1 MPYAHAHTHAHALT
15 PSPTSPSRPGALRR
29 RTIEPSTGRPLI
41 RRRPSVLSRAVQQD
55 DEKESINLDQPIDV
69 GKLIDSEGAGA
80 SFTSP
85 GWLTQLGRLWG
96 GKGDVP
102 VADAKPEDIQ
112 DLLGG
117 ALFKALYKWMVET
130 GPVYLLPTGP
140 VSSFLVISEPQA
152 AKHVL
157 RTSDNPSK
165 PIYVKGLVAEV
176 SEFLF
181 GQGFAINGGEAWRI
195 RRRAVG
201 PSLHRGYLEV
211 MIERVFDACSR
222 QMVNK
227 LDKQLAANPDQ
238 AIDMEAYFSQLTLDV
253 IGKAVFNYDF
263 NSLTTNS
270 PLIQAVYTSLK
281 ETEQRATDVLPL
293 WKLTALAPLIP
304 RQKKALEAVELIRQ
318 TTEELIAKCKAM
330 VEAEETAS
338 SFDEEYINDSDPS
351 VLRFLIAS
359 REEVSSVQ
367 LRDDLLSML
376 VAGHETTGSVLTW
389 TLYLL
394 VTNPDTMKKAHEE
407 VDRVLGQDASPL
419 TFAKYQELKYTM
431 RCINESMRLYP
442 HPPVLLRRA
451 VVEDK
456 LPGGYTVPAGQD
468 VMISVYNIHHSP
480 DVWDDPEA
488 FKPERFNLDDPIP
501 SEQNTDYRYIPFSGG
516 PRKCVGDQFALMEAV
531 VALAI
536 VLKKFDFRLKED
548 HEIGMTTGA
557 TIHTSNGLY
566 MYASTR

>member
-1 MPYAHAHTHAHALT
+1 MPYAHAHAHALT

-227 LDKQLAANPDQ
+227 LDKQLA
-238 AIDMEAYFSQLTLDV
+238 
-253 IGKAVFNYDF
+253 
-263 NSLTTNS
+263 
-270 PLIQAVYTSLK
+270 
-281 ETEQRATDVLPL
+281 
-293 WKLTALAPLIP
+293 
-304 RQKKALEAVELIRQ
+304 
-318 TTEELIAKCKAM
+318 
-330 VEAEETAS
+330 
-338 SFDEEYINDSDPS
+338 
-351 VLRFLIAS
+351 
-359 REEVSSVQ
+359 
-367 LRDDLLSML
+367 
-376 VAGHETTGSVLTW
+376 
-389 TLYLL
+389 
-394 VTNPDTMKKAHEE
+394 TNPD
-407 VDRVLGQDASPL
+407 
-419 TFAKYQELKYTM
+419 
-431 RCINESMRLYP
+431 
-442 HPPVLLRRA
+442 
-451 VVEDK
+451 
-456 LPGGYTVPAGQD
+456 
-468 VMISVYNIHHSP
+468 
-480 DVWDDPEA
+480 
-488 FKPERFNLDDPIP
+488 
-501 SEQNTDYRYIPFSGG
+501 
-516 PRKCVGDQFALMEAV
+516 
-531 VALAI
+531 
-536 VLKKFDFRLKED
+536 
-548 HEIGMTTGA
+548 
-557 TIHTSNGLY
+557 
-566 MYASTR
+566 

>member
-1 MPYAHAHTHAHALT
+1 M
-15 PSPTSPSRPGALRR
+15 S
-29 RTIEPSTGRPLI
+29 PSTGRPLI
-41 RRRPSVLSRAVQQD
+41 RRRPSGLSRAVQQD
-55 DEKESINLDQPIDV
+55 EEEGSINLDQPIHV
-69 GKLIDSEGAGA
+69 GKLTDYEGAGA

-140 VSSFLVISEPQA
+140 ASSFLVISEPQA

-181 GQGFAINGGEAWRI
+181 GQGFAINGGEAWRL

-222 QMVNK
+222 QMVDK

-293 WKLTALAPLIP
+293 WKLTFLAPLIP

>member
-1 MPYAHAHTHAHALT
+1 MPYAHAHAHALT

-227 LDKQLAANPDQ
+227 LDKQLATNPDQ

>member
-1 MPYAHAHTHAHALT
+1 MLSTRVSPSGLSLRSRAKPHAAVLT
-15 PSPTSPSRPGALRR
+15 TRVARPVPTSRL
-29 RTIEPSTGRPLI
+29 
-41 RRRPSVLSRAVQQD
+41 RAVQDDVKDD
-55 DEKESINLDQPIDV
+55 DEECINLDQPIDV
-69 GKLIDSEGAGA
+69 GKLIDAEGAGA

-140 VSSFLVISEPQA
+140 ASSFLVISEPQA

-181 GQGFAINGGEAWRI
+181 GQGFAISGGEAWRV

-222 QMVNK
+222 QMVDK
-227 LDKQLAANPDQ
+227 IDKQLDTSPGNQDQ

-293 WKLTALAPLIP
+293 WKLTFLAPFIP
-304 RQKKALEAVELIRQ
+304 RQRKALEAVELIRQ
-318 TTEELIAKCKAM
+318 TTEQLIAKCKAM

-338 SFDEEYINDSDPS
+338 TFDEDYINDSDPS

-394 VTNPDTMKKAHEE
+394 VTNPETMKKAQEE
-407 VDRVLGQDASPL
+407 VDRVLGDDDSPL
-419 TFAKYQELKYTM
+419 TLAKYQELKYTM

-451 VVEDK
+451 IVEDK

-531 VALAI
+531 VALAV

-566 MYASTR
+566 MYPSRR